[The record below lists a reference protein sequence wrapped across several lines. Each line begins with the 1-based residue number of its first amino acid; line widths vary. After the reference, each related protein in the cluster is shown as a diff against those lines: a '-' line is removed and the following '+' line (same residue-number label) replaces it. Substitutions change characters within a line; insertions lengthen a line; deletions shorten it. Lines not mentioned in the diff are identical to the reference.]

1 MQEPTGGTQQ
11 RVGSSLVEPWRRYQ
25 HDVADFYLSLGMA
38 AEVDVKGY
46 PGSRATHDI
55 DVLVQTKI
63 GGQTITWIVECKQWA
78 RPIPKERVLTLQG
91 VVADV
96 GADRGILLCERGF
109 QAGAYRAAVATN
121 TTLTSLADLREN
133 TQAEREAASLQA
145 ITRRAAQTAQRV
157 SQLWPWAT
165 PLVPRGAFTVE
176 EMLEV
181 ATPSLELTH
190 YIVPRLHIGESV
202 QMIGEL
208 ADHRAAGGALDATAS
223 LLTEVEARLTNLE
236 QRRERNAASA
246 GQHFAQIETNA
257 STFIDLVATP
267 DLDSVATPAVQAM
280 RNISD
285 AADQILA
292 TTPSEIGNALRRV
305 MVYMLDSVYLL
316 PAHGADDQEREQAK
330 ETAKAL
336 VARAQTMLAE
346 IIASRQQARTPS
358 DPAETAG

>member
-1 MQEPTGGTQQ
+1 MT
-11 RVGSSLVEPWRRYQ
+11 
-25 HDVADFYLSLGMA
+25 
-38 AEVDVKGY
+38 AEVDVTGY
-46 PGSRATHDI
+46 VGSRTTHDI

-91 VVADV
+91 VVSDV
-96 GADRGILLCERGF
+96 GADRGILLCEKGF

-145 ITRRAAQTAQRV
+145 ITRRTAHTARRV

-165 PLVPRGAFTVE
+165 PLVPQGAFTIE

-181 ATPSLELTH
+181 AGPSLELTH
-190 YIVPRLHIGESV
+190 FIVPRLHTGESV

-208 ADHRAAGGALDATAS
+208 EEHFAAGDALDATAS
-223 LLTEVEARLTNLE
+223 LLAEVEARLEELE
-236 QRRERNAASA
+236 QRRERSVVAA
-246 GQHFAQIETNA
+246 GQYFTQIENNT
-257 STFIDLVATP
+257 STFIDLVSTP
-267 DLDSVATPAVQAM
+267 DLDRVAKPAVQAM

-285 AADQILA
+285 AADLILA
-292 TTPSEIGNALRRV
+292 TTPSEIQNALRRV

-316 PAHGADDQEREQAK
+316 PAQAADEQEREQARG
-330 ETAKAL
+330 TSKAL
-336 VARAQTMLAE
+336 IARAQAMLTE
-346 IIASRQQARTPS
+346 IVATRGAARTRSAADIAGPDQLTQRERHPS
-358 DPAETAG
+358 DGRP

>member
-1 MQEPTGGTQQ
+1 
-11 RVGSSLVEPWRRYQ
+11 VEPWRRYQ
-25 HDVADFYLSLGMA
+25 HDEADFYRSLGMT
-38 AEVDVKGY
+38 AEVDVQEY
-46 PGSRATHDI
+46 RGSRATHDI

-63 GGQTITWIVECKQWA
+63 GGQTITWIVECKQWS

-91 VVADV
+91 VVSDV

-121 TTLTSLADLREN
+121 TTLTSLVDLREN

-145 ITRRAAQTAQRV
+145 ITRRTAQTAQRV

-165 PLVPRGAFTVE
+165 PLVPRGAFSVE
-176 EMLEV
+176 EVLEV
-181 ATPSLELTH
+181 AVPSLELIQ

-208 ADHRAAGGALDATAS
+208 ADHLAAGDALDATAS
-223 LLTEVEARLTNLE
+223 LLAEVEARLENLE
-236 QRRERNAASA
+236 QRRDKNVATA
-246 GQHFAQIETNA
+246 GQHLTQIENSA

-285 AADQILA
+285 AADEILA

-316 PAHGADDQEREQAK
+316 PANGADDQEREQAR

-336 VARAQTMLAE
+336 VARAEAMLAKLV
-346 IIASRQQARTPS
+346 ASRQEPRKPSLPGGNGKLTRHSAATPNDRRGS
-358 DPAETAG
+358 